1 MTMPRTIAAAV
12 VIASLVAARLS
23 AQATSTKATSDSV
36 AAVATVERFHALLA
50 SGDSAAAVQLLSS
63 DLVVLESGGVETR
76 AEYLAHHLGA
86 DMQFA
91 KAVRSSRRL
100 VAVHQ
105 EGNVVW
111 VAATSTSRGEFRERQ
126 IDSRGA
132 ELLLLTRSGS
142 GWLIRAIHWSS
153 RRNSP

>member
-1 MTMPRTIAAAV
+1 MIISRRIAAAV
-12 VIASLVAARLS
+12 AVVAVFAPDLW
-23 AQATSTKATSDSV
+23 AQGNRAGHSSDST
-36 AAVATVERFHALLA
+36 AAVAVVERFHTLLA
-50 SGDSAAAVQLLSS
+50 TGDSVAAVQLLSP

-76 AEYLAHHLGA
+76 AEYLGHHLGA

-91 KAVRSSRRL
+91 MAVPSERGI
-100 VAVHQ
+100 VGFHQ
-105 EGNVVW
+105 EGDVVW
-111 VAATSTSRGEFRERQ
+111 VAGTSTSRGTFRDRK

-132 ELLLLTRSGS
+132 ELVVLTRSGS

>member
-1 MTMPRTIAAAV
+1 MVILRTIAGAAV
-12 VIASLVAARLS
+12 ITSLLAVRLVA
-23 AQATSTKATSDSV
+23 QANTATPKDSV
-36 AAVATVERFHALLA
+36 AAVETVHRFHTLLA
-50 SGDSAAAVQLLSS
+50 SGDSSAAVQLLAP

-76 AEYLAHHLGA
+76 AEYLGHHLGA

-91 KAVRSSRRL
+91 KAVSSERRI
-100 VAVHQ
+100 VAFHQ
-105 EGNVVW
+105 EGDVVW
-111 VAATSTSRGEFRERQ
+111 IAGTSTSRGEFRDRK

-132 ELLLLTRSGS
+132 ELVVLTRSGS

>member
-1 MTMPRTIAAAV
+1 MNIPGMFAAAI
-12 VIASLVAARLS
+12 VITSFLTAGLP
-23 AQATSTKATSDSV
+23 AQASPTRVARDSA
-36 AAVATVERFHALLA
+36 AAVATVERFHTLLA
-50 SGDSAAAVQLLSS
+50 SGDSAAAVQLLAP

-76 AEYLAHHLGA
+76 AEFLAHHLGI

-91 KAVRSSRRL
+91 KAVASDRRV
-100 VAVHQ
+100 VAFHQ
-105 EGNVVW
+105 EGD
-111 VAATSTSRGEFRERQ
+111 VAWTTATSTSRGEFHGRK

-132 ELLLLTRSGS
+132 ELMVLTRSGR

>member
-1 MTMPRTIAAAV
+1 MGMPKTIAAAI
-12 VIASLVAARLS
+12 VIASGVAATLS
-23 AQATSTKATSDSV
+23 AQAQSTSATSDSA
-36 AAVATVERFHALLA
+36 AAVATVERFHAFLA
-50 SGDSAAAVQLLSS
+50 RGDSAGAVRLLSP

-91 KAVRSSRRL
+91 RGVPSERR
-100 VAVHQ
+100 VAALNQ

-111 VAATSTSRGEFRERQ
+111 VAATSTSRGEFRERK

-132 ELLLLTRSGS
+132 ELMVLTRSGT

>member
-1 MTMPRTIAAAV
+1 MVMPRTIAAAI
-12 VIASLVAARLS
+12 VIASGAAATLS
-23 AQATSTKATSDSV
+23 AQAKSTNATSDS
-36 AAVATVERFHALLA
+36 AEAVATVDRFHAFLA
-50 SGDSAAAVQLLSS
+50 RGDSAGAVRLLSP

-91 KAVRSSRRL
+91 RGVPSERR
-100 VAVHQ
+100 VAAFTQ

-111 VAATSTSRGEFRERQ
+111 VATTSTSRGEFRERK

-132 ELLLLTRSGS
+132 ELMVLTRSGS